1 MAFDPMNTDTVAQLV
16 QLLAS
21 PNNILAIEYMK
32 AIRRQNLKLTP
43 SVVTRMVQVIM
54 ILILIQNL
62 PVLLPCVSFIFQDNS
77 CQETDSE
84 VLNQM
89 LIRTVP
95 DGVRKLLMTA
105 YKTHAFLQEDDFS
118 DLLYYELRRK
128 FLHSAFSDSD
138 TECSDLEKRIANNLE
153 TFTRWSAFVSDLKT
167 KNQTYTA
174 ISRHLLH
181 AFLGINAEL
190 LAAAKSYCYAP
201 YARILGFEKMLP
213 LYLKEFAGTQSDSA
227 RCVNCK
233 RKDRR

>member
-1 MAFDPMNTDTVAQLV
+1 MNTDTVAQLV

-43 SVVTRMVQVIM
+43 SVVTRNGAGYHDTDTDTE
-54 ILILIQNL
+54 LASASALRK
-62 PVLLPCVSFIFQDNS
+62 FIFQDNS

-89 LIRTVP
+89 LTRTVP
-95 DGVRKLLMTA
+95 DSVRELLLNA

-138 TECSDLEKRIANNLE
+138 TEYSDLDKA
-153 TFTRWSAFVSDLKT
+153 
-167 KNQTYTA
+167 
-174 ISRHLLH
+174 
-181 AFLGINAEL
+181 
-190 LAAAKSYCYAP
+190 YC
-201 YARILGFEKMLP
+201 K
-213 LYLKEFAGTQSDSA
+213 
-227 RCVNCK
+227 
-233 RKDRR
+233 